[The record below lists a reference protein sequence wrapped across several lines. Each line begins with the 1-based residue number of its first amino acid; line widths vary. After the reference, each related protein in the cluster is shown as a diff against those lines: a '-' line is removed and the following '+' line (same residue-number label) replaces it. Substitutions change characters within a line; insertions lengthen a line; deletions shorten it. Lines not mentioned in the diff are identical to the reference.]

1 VSLHE
6 VGGEPTRFGMSPGA
20 FHQRNQDQARRW
32 PASMLSTSTHDTK
45 RGEDVRAR
53 INVLSEMPH
62 EWARKVRRWST
73 INWRR
78 KTALEDGSAPS
89 ENDEYLFY
97 QTLIGA
103 WPLELHSAETP
114 DAEILRDF
122 RERMTA
128 YMLKAVREAKSH
140 TSWINCDTAYETGLS
155 TFVERVLDGE
165 RRNPFLIDFQ
175 QFHRRIAEL
184 GMLNGLAQT
193 VLKLT
198 VPGVPDIYQG
208 SELWDLNLVDPDNRR
223 AVNFV
228 ERERMI
234 GRLAEMLQSGSNIA
248 CSQLLE
254 HWPDGMVKLF
264 VVWRLLSLRRQHPEV
279 FQEGDYVPLEAVGMR
294 ADNLLAFAR
303 TGATRTLL
311 VCVPRLLARI
321 ASPSAPY
328 AAGDDVW
335 ADTFLAVSEDLA
347 ETAWRNVFT
356 GETLEPAATYED
368 RQIPAALVLRTF
380 PAGVF
385 EPA

>member
-1 VSLHE
+1 
-6 VGGEPTRFGMSPGA
+6 
-20 FHQRNQDQARRW
+20 
-32 PASMLSTSTHDTK
+32 
-45 RGEDVRAR
+45 
-53 INVLSEMPH
+53 
-62 EWARKVRRWST
+62 VRRWST
-73 INWRR
+73 INYRR
-78 KTALEDGSAPS
+78 KTALEEGSAPS

-97 QTLIGA
+97 QTLVGA
-103 WPLELHSAETP
+103 WPLELHGAETP
-114 DAEILRDF
+114 DAEVLRDF

-155 TFVERVLDGE
+155 AFVERVLDGE

-208 SELWDLNLVDPDNRR
+208 SELWDLSLVDPDNRR
-223 AVNFV
+223 PVDFG
-228 ERERMI
+228 ERERI
-234 GRLAEMLQSGSNIA
+234 VGQLAEMLHSGSNIA

-264 VVWRLLSLRRQHPEV
+264 VVWRLLSLRHDHPEV
-279 FQEGDYVPLEAVGMR
+279 FQEGDYVPLEAVGTR
-294 ADNLLAFAR
+294 ADHLLAFVRTDAR
-303 TGATRTLL
+303 SPLL
-311 VCVPRLLARI
+311 VCVPRLLARV

-335 ADTFLAVSEDLA
+335 TDTFLAVPENLA
-347 ETAWRNVFT
+347 EMDWRNVFT
-356 GETLEPAATYED
+356 GETLEPAAIYED
-368 RQIPAALVLRTF
+368 RQFPAASVLQTF
-380 PAGVF
+380 PVAVF
-385 EPA
+385 ERA